1 MFSDKVFTNE
11 KLDNKVPF
19 NSLCQGQK
27 ICKQWP
33 KLRKKVEKWPHSR
46 GISVNFCHFWR
57 PHWEV
62 WSLYKGKFLKKA
74 VNA

>member
-1 MFSDKVFTNE
+1 MFSDKAFTNE

-33 KLRKKVEKWPHSR
+33 KLRKISR
-46 GISVNFCHFWR
+46 
-57 PHWEV
+57 EM
-62 WSLYKGKFLKKA
+62 A
-74 VNA
+74 A